1 MQITTLLQEEDPKTD
16 PETEKIK
23 ITLEEPMKGK
33 ETQVMIDR
41 KDQRAEKKEKEIT
54 EGDQMKEETHKDLM
68 NQETEAP
75 ALTNQGQTA
84 EKTKETLAT
93 TNQGPTVEESIT
105 MKEDLLKEE
114 KPKILMTQEAKT
126 KVMRDRTETD
136 HPAMIN
142 REQIVEPGAGIMTK
156 EVNIIK
162 Q

>member
-16 PETEKIK
+16 PETEMVTMEI
-23 ITLEEPMKGK
+23 EEPMKRR
-33 ETQVMIDR
+33 EIQVMIKS
-41 KDQRAEKKEKEIT
+41 KDQEVEKEKKAIIEE
-54 EGDQMKEETHKDLM
+54 DQMKEETHKDLM
-68 NQETEAP
+68 SQETEAP

-84 EKTKETLAT
+84 EKTKETQAT

-114 KPKILMTQEAKT
+114 KTKILMTQEAKT

-136 HPAMIN
+136 HPAMKN
-142 REQIVEPGAGIMTK
+142 RDQIVEPGAGIMTK
-156 EVNIIK
+156 EVNITK